1 MENTY
6 PTPLEILA
14 DPVAQIII
22 GMFAVLAIWEM
33 VAPAKKLPEIRGWKL
48 RGLISFAA
56 YFFLSSYL
64 PMFTDGYLAEYQLF
78 DLTSLGTVGGTI
90 AGVFIFQLGTWLW
103 HRSMHAS
110 DFLWRTFHQMHHSAE
125 RLDMYGANYFSLADM
140 VGWTL
145 LGSVCLVLGVGITAE
160 AATLTLL
167 TVTLMA
173 FLSHAN
179 IRTPRWLGYI
189 TVRPESHSVHHQR
202 GKHRNNYCELPIIDM
217 LFGTFVNPETFV
229 EEYGFYDG
237 ASARVIDMHLF
248 RDVTAAPQRD
258 EVRVTRDEEAQAKP
272 GYSV

>member
-6 PTPLEILA
+6 PIPIEILA

-22 GMFAVLAIWEM
+22 GMFAVLAVWEM

-90 AGVFIFQLGTWLW
+90 AGVFVFQFGTWLW

-110 DFLWRTFHQMHHSAE
+110 DFLWHAFHQMHHSAE
-125 RLDMYGANYFSLADM
+125 RLDMYGANYFSIADM
-140 VGWTL
+140 IGWTL
-145 LGSVCLVLGVGITAE
+145 LGSVCLVLGIGITAE

-167 TVTLMA
+167 IVTFMA
-173 FLSHAN
+173 FLSHTN

-202 GKHRNNYCELPIIDM
+202 GSHRNNYCELPVIDM

-229 EEYGFYDG
+229 KEYGFYDG

-248 RDVTAAPQRD
+248 RDVSAAQRG
-258 EVRVTRDEEAQAKP
+258 EERGTSGEETNAKP

>member
-14 DPVAQIII
+14 NPVAQIII
-22 GMFAVLAIWEM
+22 GMFVVLAIWEM

-56 YFFLSSYL
+56 FFFLSSYL

-78 DLTSLGTVGGTI
+78 DLTSLGTIGGAI
-90 AGVFIFQLGTWLW
+90 AGVFVFQLGTWLW

-110 DFLWRTFHQMHHSAE
+110 DFLWHTFHQMHHSAE

-145 LGSVCLVLGVGITAE
+145 LGSVCLVLGIGITAE

-167 TVTLMA
+167 TVTFMA

-202 GKHRNNYCELPIIDM
+202 GSHRSNYCELPVIDM
-217 LFGTFVNPETFV
+217 LLGTFVNPETFV
-229 EEYGFYDG
+229 DEVGFYDG
-237 ASARVIDMHLF
+237 ASARVVDMHLC
-248 RDVTAAPQRD
+248 RDVSKPDAAAQSED
-258 EVRVTRDEEAQAKP
+258 ERGASGKEGHA
-272 GYSV
+272 Y

>member
-22 GMFAVLAIWEM
+22 GMFVVLAIWEM

-56 YFFLSSYL
+56 FFFLSSYL

-90 AGVFIFQLGTWLW
+90 AGVFVFQLGTWLW

-110 DFLWRTFHQMHHSAE
+110 DFLWHTFHQMHHSAE

-145 LGSVCLVLGVGITAE
+145 LGSVCLVLGAGITA
-160 AATLTLL
+160 ATLIRPFWRTGPGKPFRGRDLWRGFPLL
-167 TVTLMA
+167 VILGSAVVGRAAAHRA
-173 FLSHAN
+173 F
-179 IRTPRWLGYI
+179 RCRP
-189 TVRPESHSVHHQR
+189 VR
-202 GKHRNNYCELPIIDM
+202 CELDGPDAQHVVTESGCHA
-217 LFGTFVNPETFV
+217 GTLQTRVDIGV
-229 EEYGFYDG
+229 
-237 ASARVIDMHLF
+237 AARHE
-248 RDVTAAPQRD
+248 R
-258 EVRVTRDEEAQAKP
+258 QAKEHLADFP
-272 GYSV
+272 V